1 MKTLKTIQLDK
12 TVIDIP
18 FEQDGEVVLT
28 LHFDR
33 SDENVKKFYKLQEE
47 LQTKIDG
54 LEKQKDAPLAEANKI
69 IKKIADGILGDG
81 AFDAM
86 YKLNPSTMI
95 VAKYL
100 YLIAIGIK
108 EELEAE
114 DFKAVEDK
122 YLS

>member
-1 MKTLKTIQLDK
+1 MKTIQLDR

-18 FEQDGEVVLT
+18 FEQNGEVVLT

-33 SDENVKKFYKLQEE
+33 SDENVKKFNKLQKE
-47 LQTKIDG
+47 LNTKMNQ
-54 LEKQKDAPLAEANKI
+54 LEKRKDLPIEEANKV
-69 IKKIADGILGDG
+69 IKEIADGILGEG

>member
-33 SDENVKKFYKLQEE
+33 SDENVKKFNKLQKE
-47 LQTKIDG
+47 LNTKMNQ
-54 LEKQKDAPLAEANKI
+54 LEKRKDLPIEEANKV
-69 IKKIADGILGDG
+69 IKDIADGILGEG

-114 DFKAVEDK
+114 DLKAVEDK
-122 YLS
+122 YLN

>member
-1 MKTLKTIQLDK
+1 MKAIQLDR

-18 FEQDGEVVLT
+18 FEQDGEVVLM

-33 SDENVKKFYKLQEE
+33 SDENVKKFYELQEE

>member
-18 FEQDGEVVLT
+18 FEKDGKVVLT

-54 LEKQKDAPLAEANKI
+54 LEKQKDAPLDEANKI
-69 IKKIADGILGDG
+69 IKQIADGILGDG
-81 AFDAM
+81 AFDSM

-122 YLS
+122 YLN

>member
-18 FEQDGEVVLT
+18 FEQDGKVVLT

-33 SDENVKKFYKLQEE
+33 SDENVKKFHDLQEKLQK
-47 LQTKIDG
+47 KIDE
-54 LEKQKDAPLAEANKI
+54 LNEKEATI
-69 IKKIADGILGDG
+69 EETTEVIKEIADGILGEG